1 MFRINKTKI
10 IFTDGIFTR
19 HLCYAET
26 QVACQWCAF
35 YGQASMCTGEVWA
48 TVQQVGTSS
57 LGPGLMGE
65 THRRMAQQRVTLP
78 SLLITCQVDSSTH
91 QERISNRDLST
102 SPHVGTGS
110 KSPAQHPV
118 CTEVKP
124 LSQLLRRTALKEE
137 FSYRSGFL
145 FCLFAC
151 WLEVLQNA
159 QCIRVVSPWAEFA
172 PETVSIKLFNIF
184 ITLFK

>member
-10 IFTDGIFTR
+10 IFIDGIFTR

-26 QVACQWCAF
+26 QVERQRCTF
-35 YGQASMCTGEVWA
+35 YGQGSMCTGEVWA

-78 SLLITCQVDSSTH
+78 SLLITCQVDSSAH
-91 QERISNRDLST
+91 QERIFNRDLST
-102 SPHVGTGS
+102 SPHTGTGS

-124 LSQLLRRTALKEE
+124 LSQLLRRTALREE

-145 FCLFAC
+145 FWLFDC
-151 WLEVLQNA
+151 WLDVLQNA
-159 QCIRVVSPWAEFA
+159 QCIRVVSLWAEFA

-184 ITLFK
+184 LTLFK